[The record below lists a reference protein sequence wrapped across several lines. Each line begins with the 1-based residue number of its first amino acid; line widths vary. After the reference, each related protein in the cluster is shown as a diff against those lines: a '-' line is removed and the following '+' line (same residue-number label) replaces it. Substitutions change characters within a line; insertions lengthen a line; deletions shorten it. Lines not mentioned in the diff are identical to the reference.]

1 MPGDTTVSYYVGDRF
16 ADGSTV
22 TIYYDNVTTGC
33 ADFSGTSVVKNG
45 YIDIGL
51 AHCSSYLVV
60 GDDAGS
66 SGSGSGSGMDTT
78 TIVIIVVVV
87 IVIVLIAAYFVMRSR
102 KDKSE

>member
-1 MPGDTTVSYYVGDRF
+1 MGDRF

-33 ADFSGTSVVKNG
+33 ADFSGISVVKNG

-66 SGSGSGSGMDTT
+66 SDSGSGMDTT
-78 TIVIIVVVV
+78 TIVIIIVVV
-87 IVIVLIAAYFVMRSR
+87 IVIVLIAAYFMMRSR